1 MKVRLIRIEY
11 ATLMMAQIRVRNAY
25 LVVILCRE
33 TFRLSIFV
41 LDLLLGNGQICF
53 DMYLCYVNNDSPLD
67 FIFHIGLNCDWGL
80 GDPSARSNILF
91 GARTLVWVNPVNLA

>member
-1 MKVRLIRIEY
+1 MFYTYGIKVRLIRIEY

-41 LDLLLGNGQICF
+41 LDLLLGNGQIYF
-53 DMYLCYVNNDSPLD
+53 EMHLCYVNCDSPVD
-67 FIFHIGLNCDWGL
+67 FTFHIDLNCDWGL
-80 GDPSARSNILF
+80 
-91 GARTLVWVNPVNLA
+91 LVSLSPI